1 MNRPLQE
8 ALSSLRREHREIA
21 APDSVKQGLVALVEA
36 GVISSRSPQRPWF
49 RVAALGAALTA
60 CAAVGVFYRYHATS
74 ALPLPPVTVASVPG
88 MPLVATTPQERLTPA
103 ASAGKSPVVHTRT
116 GKRAT
121 TAPAFNGTMNP
132 FIALPSSEGLPA
144 PSMATLVRIQIR
156 RDELRQYGFDV
167 SPAVASEMVLAEF
180 VVGQD
185 GLSRAVRFVR

>member
-1 MNRPLQE
+1 MNRPLRE
-8 ALSSLRREHREIA
+8 ALSSLREEHQEIT
-21 APDSVKQGLVALVEA
+21 APDSVKRGLIAMVEA
-36 GVISSRSPQRPWF
+36 GVVSRSSRRSWF
-49 RVAALGAALTA
+49 RVAALGAALAACTA
-60 CAAVGVFYRYHATS
+60 IGVFYRSHATS
-74 ALPLPPVTVASVPG
+74 GLPVPPVTLASVPSV
-88 MPLVATTPQERLTPA
+88 PLTATTPQERPVRSDA
-103 ASAGKSPVVHTRT
+103 KGKSPVMHTRT

-121 TAPAFNGTMNP
+121 TAPAVNNMNP

-144 PSMATLVRIQIR
+144 PSMATLVRMQIR